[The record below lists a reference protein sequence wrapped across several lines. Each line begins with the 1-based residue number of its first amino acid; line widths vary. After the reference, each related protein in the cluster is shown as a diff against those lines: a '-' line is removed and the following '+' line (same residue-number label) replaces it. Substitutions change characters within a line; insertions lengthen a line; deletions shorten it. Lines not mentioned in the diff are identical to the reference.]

1 MNRVVLAMLAAV
13 ALAAH
18 EAPAQSKPNFS
29 GSWKMNAARSD
40 FGLVPAPAS
49 IARKI
54 THAEPSLAIVEDQ
67 DAGFGVQ
74 NVTRVYTTDGRGS
87 SFTSQGAEV
96 KGTAVWEGN
105 DLVVTSEV
113 AVALLKYIDR
123 MSLSADGKT
132 MTSAIKLTSPDGA
145 IHMKVIFE
153 KQ

>member
-1 MNRVVLAMLAAV
+1 MNRVVLAMLAAL

-40 FGLVPAPAS
+40 FGPVPAPAS

-67 DAGFGVQ
+67 DAGSGVQ
-74 NVTRVYTTDGRGS
+74 TVTRVYTTDGRGS
-87 SFTSQGAEV
+87 SFMSQGAEV

-113 AVALLKYIDR
+113 EVVPLKYIDR
-123 MSLSADGKT
+123 MSLSDDGKT
-132 MTSAIKLTSPDGA
+132 MTSAIKLASPDGA
-145 IHMKVIFE
+145 IDVKVIFE